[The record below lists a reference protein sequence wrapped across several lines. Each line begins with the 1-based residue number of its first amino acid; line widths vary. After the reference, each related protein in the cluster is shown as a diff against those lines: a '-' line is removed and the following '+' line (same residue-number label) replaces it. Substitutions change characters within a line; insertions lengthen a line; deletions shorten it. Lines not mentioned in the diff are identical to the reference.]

1 MSPYD
6 HHIVSTGPITH
17 ETLDPAEL
25 VFFEPGVILK
35 YHSNSNVRKSGFS
48 WWRLFS
54 FMTPLMII
62 GLIGYFGSFLTGHP
76 TDPEI
81 AQFTGWAL
89 AILTYATLL
98 VTSGFMTLV
107 MWDFHDA

>member
-1 MSPYD
+1 MSSYD
-6 HHIVSTGPITH
+6 HHIVSTEPITH
-17 ETLDPAEL
+17 ETPDSAEL
-25 VFFEPGVILK
+25 VFFEPRVILK
-35 YHSNSNVRKSGFS
+35 YNSNSNGGKSGFS

-54 FMTPLMII
+54 FVTPLVII
-62 GLIGYFGSFLTGHP
+62 GLIGYFGSFSTGHP
-76 TDPEI
+76 ADPEI

-98 VTSGFMTLV
+98 VTSGLMTLV